1 MFDKKANTP
10 AEHQARNS
18 AVISDLLSDDAAIRK
33 MASEDVND
41 WLRTYQRQD
50 GVWRKMIPPAP
61 VTASDFGEAV
71 DHREPFVIK
80 TIMPKSMGATTVNFD
95 TGTAT
100 TSMYAN
106 KYQVFLQ
113 RIMTPKYR
121 IDKVYLAAYKGDL
134 LAVFKDLSMQDIL
147 QTEDIMGISLT
158 NATAGIKG
166 KVNEATGIKHYI
178 NAGSEISLDTIKHG
192 VQGLTM
198 SRDNINPTQ
207 GLVHRSFWWELI
219 TALKASEVGDRL
231 AEDMVLGR
239 TGVLEESLMGI
250 AWRTA
255 LDVDLVPANMM
266 YIFAAPEY
274 CGDFLTYEEASVF
287 TKVEDN
293 IWFEMFAHE
302 TIGMSMPY
310 GGCLVRVDFD
320 KNAPVDA
327 DWFTDTSAESSSSA
341 NE

>member
-10 AEHQARNS
+10 SEHQARNS
-18 AVISDLLSDDAAIRK
+18 AFLSDLLSSDEAIHK

-50 GVWRKMIPPAP
+50 GVWRKMIPPTPITQA
-61 VTASDFGEAV
+61 DFGEAV
-71 DHREPFVIK
+71 DTRDPFVIR
-80 TIMPKSMGATTVNFD
+80 TIIPRSMGATTVNFD

-100 TSMYAN
+100 TSMYAE

-121 IDKVYLAAYKGDL
+121 IDKMYLAAYKGDL

-147 QTEDIMGISLT
+147 QTEDYMGISLA
-158 NATAGIKG
+158 NATAGEKG
-166 KVNEATGIKHYI
+166 VVNEATGIKHYI
-178 NAGSEISLDTIKHG
+178 NAGTEISIDTITHG
-192 VQGLTM
+192 VQGLTW
-198 SRDNINPTQ
+198 SKDNINPAQ

-219 TALKASEVGDRL
+219 GAFKASEVGDRL
-231 AEDMVLGR
+231 AENAVLGD
-239 TGVLEESLMGI
+239 TKVQEESLAGI

-255 LDVDLVPANMM
+255 LDRDLIPAFSM
-266 YIFAAPEY
+266 YVMAAPEY
-274 CGDFLTYEEASVF
+274 CGDFFTYEDASVF

-320 KNAPVDA
+320 KNSDVDA
-327 DWFTDTSAESSSSA
+327 DWVTPTAEA
-341 NE
+341 